1 MSKKN
6 RGRKTN
12 VTNNNL
18 VLDKINPITPAQLKT
33 FQSYYNNKNLFLSGY
48 AGTGKTFIAVG
59 LALEDLMNTSYYTH
73 LKIIR
78 SAVSSR
84 DIGHLPGSILEKTKI
99 FEQPYTDIVN
109 ELFGRGDAYDIL
121 KIKKKIDFTTTSFLR
136 GTTFKDSIIL
146 VDECQN
152 MTFQEL
158 DTIIT
163 RFGDNCKIIFAGD
176 YRQTDLNKKTDFSG
190 IHSFTN
196 IIKSIGSFEFIDF
209 KENDIVRSGLVKE
222 YIIAKENINNKN
234 IQHIIN
240 PVHA

>member
-6 RGRKTN
+6 RGKKNN

-18 VLDKINPITPAQLKT
+18 VLEKINPITPAQLKT

-73 LKIIR
+73 LKIVR

-84 DIGHLPGSILEKTKI
+84 DIGHLPGSIAEKTKI
-99 FEQPYTDIVN
+99 FEQPYYDIVN
-109 ELFGRGDAYDIL
+109 ELFGRGDAYNIL
-121 KIKKKIDFTTTSFLR
+121 KFKNQVVFETTSFLR

-158 DTIIT
+158 DTTIT
-163 RFGDNCKIIFAGD
+163 RVGENCKIIFAGD
-176 YRQTDLNKKTDFSG
+176 YRQTDLTKKNDLSG
-190 IHSFTN
+190 INYFSN
-196 IIKSIGSFEFIDF
+196 IIKEVGGFDFIEF
-209 KENDIVRSGLVKE
+209 KESDIVRSGLVKD
-222 YIIAKENINNKN
+222 YIIAKENIDSRN
-234 IQHIIN
+234 IHHIIN